1 LKSLSERYSE
11 THGNTHETF
20 ADLMFCA
27 LVLLVLFVMALAIEV
42 SQRVRAEVAE
52 VAEVTQVEKVEDI
65 ETLSPEEVTELSA
78 RLQTQQAELEVQ
90 RKKMLQQ
97 QGELRA
103 LRSRLAEQ
111 RATVQNRIAALRGE
125 QRFTGAT
132 EPAKLLACY
141 DYKDDRVVFVRQK
154 EFTHATTRLS
164 DEDTLTFYV
173 RLRAELAELAVQSRR
188 QRHYTV
194 SEARKLYSAFTTYK
208 QVNPTDSSYSVSN
221 EKIDVVYSTLLSGYI
236 AGDQE
241 VSASAE
247 WEIEKTLIETLS
259 DPGAESDKMYPSA
272 TVTVLPGKRR
282 LRINGVVLSPKDF
295 KDLLLAMGGRG
306 VMLDFE
312 GYDGPAPDWLVEQV
326 LKPTGYVGKTPKL

>member
-1 LKSLSERYSE
+1 MKSLSEHYAE

-52 VAEVTQVEKVEDI
+52 VAEVTKVEPVEEL
-65 ETLSPEEVTELSA
+65 ETLSREEVAKLSE
-78 RLQTQQAELEVQ
+78 RLQKQQAELETQ
-90 RKKMLQQ
+90 RERMLRQ
-97 QGELRA
+97 QGELRE
-103 LRSRLAEQ
+103 LRSRLTEQ
-111 RATVQNRIAALRGE
+111 QATVQNKIAALNGE

-141 DYKDDRVVFVRQK
+141 DYKEDRVVFVRQK

-164 DEDTLTFYV
+164 DEDNLTFFV
-173 RLRAELAELAVQSRR
+173 RSRAELAELAVQSRR
-188 QRHYTV
+188 QRQYTV
-194 SEARKLYSAFTTYK
+194 SEARRLYSAFTTYQ
-208 QVNPTDSSYSVSN
+208 QVNPTDTSYSVSN
-221 EKIDVVYSTLLSGYI
+221 EKIEVVYSTLLSGYI

-247 WEIEKTLIETLS
+247 WEIESTLIETLS
-259 DPGAESDKMYPSA
+259 DPGEESDKMYPSA
-272 TVTVLPGKRR
+272 TVTVLPDERR
-282 LRINGVVLSPKDF
+282 LRINGVSLSPKDF

-312 GYDGPAPDWLVEQV
+312 GYDGEAPDWLVEQV
-326 LKPTGYVGKTPKL
+326 LKPTGYVGKTPKI